1 MKNKREYLAEEA
13 AFGDI
18 ERLMSMLSGI
28 DKANVSSVGGM
39 AKQILCDKKFVPLPG
54 PQTYAYFSKA
64 DLLFYGGQGGGGKTF
79 LLAGL
84 AIEEH
89 CASLIIRREYKGL
102 DAIIRDA
109 VKIWGSS
116 KGLKRSPPPRLQLDL
131 GRFIDFDAAHNIGD
145 EQAKQGHPHDLLAV
159 DEAVQFAESQIRFY
173 MGWVRS
179 TIIGQRSRT
188 VLASNPPVQ
197 SQGDWII
204 GWFRPWLDLTY
215 PYPAEPG
222 ELRWFITDPDGGDK
236 EVPGPD
242 PVQFDGDE
250 FIPQSRTFIPAT
262 LDDNP
267 YLVRTGYKAQQ
278 DAMPEPLRSAVRD
291 GNFAA
296 ARRDQDRQVIPTAW
310 IIEAQQRWTEEP
322 PIGVPMCVIAVDV
335 ACGGNDETVLIWRYD
350 LWFSKPLAVPG
361 KQTPFGSDV
370 AALIVKHRRDACLVT
385 IDMGGGY
392 GGAPME
398 HLRANGVEVV
408 PYKGAKE
415 ARVRTADRQ
424 FSFANYRSM
433 ALWRMREA
441 LDPSQPSGS
450 GVAFPDDRLLLADLT
465 APTWQLTSRGIQVQ
479 PKEDVCERL
488 GRSTDRGDA
497 AIMALVCGP
506 TYVTNSAEWSNNMTR
521 MSRDPRVVF
530 GREQRRRR
538 N

>member
-1 MKNKREYLAEEA
+1 MAKQKSYTNQDSLA
-13 AFGDI
+13 DI
-18 ERLMSMLSGI
+18 DRLMEMLAGMGTENI
-28 DKANVSSVGGM
+28 SSVGGM
-39 AKQILCDKKFVPLPG
+39 AKRILCDKKFVPLPG
-54 PQTYAYFSKA
+54 PQTEAYFSKA
-64 DLLFYGGQGGGGKTF
+64 DLLFYGGQGGGGKSF
-79 LLAGL
+79 LLPGL

-89 CASLIIRREYKGL
+89 VASLIIRREYKGL
-102 DAIIRDA
+102 EAIIRDT
-109 VKIWGSS
+109 VKIWGSERT
-116 KGLKRSPPPRLQLDL
+116 LKRSPPPQLKLD
-131 GRFIDFDAAHNIGD
+131 GDRVIDFDAAHTIGI
-145 EQAKQGHPHDLLAV
+145 EQAKQGHPHDFLGV
-159 DEAVQFAESQIRFY
+159 DEAVQFAESQVQFY
-173 MGWVRS
+173 RGWVRS
-179 TIIGQRSRT
+179 AIVGQRSRT

-197 SQGDWII
+197 SQGDWIV
-204 GWFRPWLDLTY
+204 GWFRPWLDITY
-215 PYPAEPG
+215 PRPAEPG
-222 ELRWFITDPDGGDK
+222 ELRWFITDPDGKDK
-236 EVPGPD
+236 EVDGPET
-242 PVQFDGDE
+242 VQFDGDE

-262 LDDNP
+262 LYDNP

-310 IIEAQQRWTEEP
+310 IIEAQQRWTELP
-322 PIGVPMCVIAVDV
+322 PIGVPMCVISADI
-335 ACGGNDETVLIWRYD
+335 ACGGDDETVLIWRHD

-361 KQTPFGSDV
+361 RQTPLGSDV

-398 HLRANGVEVV
+398 HLRANGVEVA
-408 PYKGAKE
+408 PYKGARE
-415 ARVRTADRQ
+415 SRLRTADRQ

-441 LDPSQPSGS
+441 LDPSQPAGS
-450 GVAFPDDRLLLADLT
+450 SVAIPDDRLLLSDLT
-465 APTWQLTSRGIQVQ
+465 APTWQLTSRGIQVE

-521 MSRDPRVVF
+521 MNRNPRVLFSRD
-530 GREQRRRR
+530 QRRAP
-538 N
+538 